1 MMHRKKLVF
10 TFLAVFMLGSTLGII
25 IPKDAAALDESYF
38 KGKKM
43 TFLVPFKP
51 GGGFDTYA
59 RLLSPY
65 IKKYL
70 PVRNVIVKNE
80 PAGGGLAAMN
90 RLARSKPDGRT
101 VMIIQTG
108 AAVINEL
115 AEVKGIRY
123 QSGKFTWLA
132 RVTSSPNVLVSNPK
146 STLKTMGDLQSLN
159 REVAIAS
166 IGRDFSTITAILML
180 KAFDIPYRTVMGYSG
195 SGEQIMAVIR
205 GDADVCALSIS
216 TLKPSIDAGELHG
229 IMVLGKMETDM
240 SKFSEEADRLN
251 ISEKNRTMLGSLAGI
266 LDIYRSIAASPGL
279 SPELARIMRTAFEK
293 AFTDP
298 DFLASAKKS
307 NRPVHYL
314 NGEETQRLVETAV
327 ENFKNDESFMKMVK
341 DIFGGAY

>member
-1 MMHRKKLVF
+1 MMHTKKLVF
-10 TFLAVFMLGSTLGII
+10 TFLAVFVLGSAAGIF
-25 IPKDAAALDESYF
+25 IPNDAAALDESYF

-65 IKKYL
+65 IEKYL

-101 VMIIQTG
+101 IMIIQTG
-108 AAVINEL
+108 AALINEL

-123 QSGKFTWLA
+123 RSGEFTWLA
-132 RVTSSPNVLVSNPK
+132 RVTSSPNVLVSRPNSPI
-146 STLKTMGDLQSLN
+146 KTMADMKSLN

-216 TLKPSIDAGELHG
+216 TLKPSIDAGELHPL
-229 IMVLGKMETDM
+229 MVLGKMETDM
-240 SKFSEEADRLN
+240 PKFHELAAQLN
-251 ISEKNRTMLGSLAGI
+251 ISEKNKTMLDSLAGI

-279 SPELARIMRTAFEK
+279 SPELSRIMRTAFKK

-298 DFLASAKKS
+298 GFLASAKKS

-314 NGEETQRLVETAV
+314 EGEETQRLVESAV
-327 ENFKNDESFMKMVK
+327 KNFKEDASFMKMVK
-341 DIFGGAY
+341 DIFGGSY